1 MSLLASPLR
10 LDSFLLAVINA
21 LLVKGLS
28 FRRTVLLSITA
39 VFVAALLVVSA
50 PDAMAQ
56 NPSTW
61 TDVCPAPASV
71 LTGVYEPSRL
81 AVLNPCQ
88 SFSGT
93 VDHVTPMLDGDYHVD
108 LMSDPGYE
116 WLLNGANEGLLVV
129 EIMPRDL
136 GRLAVPSAG
145 EHLKLAGAYV
155 NDTETGW
162 NELHPVWAEWR
173 DDGSTYMSGP

>member
-1 MSLLASPLR
+1 
-10 LDSFLLAVINA
+10 
-21 LLVKGLS
+21 
-28 FRRTVLLSITA
+28 VLLSL
-39 VFVAALLVVSA
+39 AALLITAMLVVPA
-50 PDAMAQ
+50 PAATAQ
-56 NPSTW
+56 SSPTW
-61 TDVCPAPASV
+61 QDVCPAPASA
-71 LTGVYEPSRL
+71 LTGVYDPSRL
-81 AVLNPCQ
+81 TVLIPCQ

-93 VDHVTPMLDGDYHVD
+93 VDHVVPMLDGDYHVD
-108 LMSDPGYE
+108 LVPDPGYE

-136 GRLAVPSAG
+136 GRLAIPSAG

-173 DDGSTYMSGP
+173 DDGSTYMSSP